1 MKKNN
6 PTPLNDDVL
15 AAFEAARQTPSL
27 QPEVQ
32 RRLKNEF
39 LTQIQQARPQSVTF
53 SQQQR
58 LNQQKTSNNSL
69 VYRWR
74 TCSMTVKIISI
85 LIAVTILLGGAG
97 AGTVMA
103 SQSALPDEA
112 LYPLKRWSEEVRLDL
127 TSQPDKQ
134 LALHLDMADRR
145 ADEMVTL
152 LAAGVPFDQE
162 LRLVLLTHLWM
173 ASQLTESC
181 EDPLLAQARVQSRLM
196 AQEMKL
202 TNAPEDALMTQTRS
216 VLRQQIRL
224 MDCTT
229 EECSREVCEGGGCM
243 ISEQLMTADQ
253 IREQLRI
260 DQPEGAGSETG
271 NGYTGEYP
279 EPQQGKPE
287 DSGGGWLE
295 DAGTGSDN
303 GAQNGGQQE
312 KAPGYEDNN
321 QGGSNGNG
329 K

>member
-1 MKKNN
+1 MKKNT

-15 AAFEAARQTPSL
+15 AAFEAARQTPL
-27 QPEVQ
+27 PQADVQ

-39 LTQIQQARPQSVTF
+39 LAQVQQARPQNVTF
-53 SQQQR
+53 SQKQR

-74 TCSMTVKIISI
+74 TSSMTVKIISI
-85 LIAVTILLGGAG
+85 IVAVTILLGGAG

-103 SQSALPDEA
+103 SQSALPDET
-112 LYPLKRWSEEVRLDL
+112 LYPLKRWSEDVRFDL
-127 TSQPDKQ
+127 ASQPDKQ
-134 LALHLDMADRR
+134 LALLLDYADRR
-145 ADEMVTL
+145 ADEMVTM

-162 LRLVLLTHLWM
+162 LRLDLLTHLWM
-173 ASQLTESC
+173 ANQLTESC
-181 EDPLLAQARVQSRLM
+181 TDPLLAQARVQSRLM

-229 EECSREVCEGGGCM
+229 EECSQEVCEGGGCM
-243 ISEQLMTADQ
+243 ISEQLMTVEQ

-287 DSGGGWLE
+287 DSGGGQT
-295 DAGTGSDN
+295 DDGGNGSDN
-303 GAQNGGQQE
+303 GTQNGGQEDQT
-312 KAPGYEDNN
+312 PGSEDNN

>member
-1 MKKNN
+1 MKKNES
-6 PTPLNDDVL
+6 TPLNDEVL
-15 AAFEAARQTPSL
+15 AAFEAARQMPPP
-27 QPEVQ
+27 QPEAQ
-32 RRLKNEF
+32 RRMKNEF
-39 LTQIQQARPQSVTF
+39 LAQMQQTKPQNVTF
-53 SQQQR
+53 SQKQR
-58 LNQQKTSNNSL
+58 LNQRKTNTNTL

-74 TCSMTVKIISI
+74 TSTMTVKIISI
-85 LIAVTILLGGAG
+85 LAAVTILLGSVG

-103 SQSALPDEA
+103 SQSALPDES
-112 LYPLKRWSEEVRLDL
+112 LYPLKRWSEEVRVELAGE
-127 TSQPDKQ
+127 PDKQ
-134 LALHLDMADRR
+134 LALHLDFADRR
-145 ADEMVTL
+145 VDEMVAM
-152 LAAGVPFDQE
+152 LAEGAAFDQE
-162 LRLVLLTHLWM
+162 LRLDMLTHLWM

-229 EECSREVCEGGGCM
+229 EECSQEVCEGGGCM
-243 ISEQLMTADQ
+243 ISEQLMTAEQ

-287 DSGGGWLE
+287 DSGGGQPE
-295 DAGTGSDN
+295 DGGNGSGN
-303 GAQNGGQQE
+303 GAQNGGQE
-312 KAPGYEDNN
+312 DNSPGSEDNN

>member
-15 AAFEAARQTPSL
+15 AAFEAARQTPL
-27 QPEVQ
+27 PQPDVQ

-39 LTQIQQARPQSVTF
+39 LAQVQQARPQNVTF
-53 SQQQR
+53 SQKQR

-74 TCSMTVKIISI
+74 TSSMTVKIISI
-85 LIAVTILLGGAG
+85 LVAVTILLGGAG

-103 SQSALPDEA
+103 SQSALPDET
-112 LYPLKRWSEEVRLDL
+112 LYPLKRWSEDVRFDL
-127 TSQPDKQ
+127 ASQPDKQ
-134 LALHLDMADRR
+134 LALHLDFADRR
-145 ADEMVTL
+145 VDEMVTL
-152 LAAGVPFDQE
+152 LAEGVVFDQE
-162 LRLVLLTHLWM
+162 LRLDLLTHLWM
-173 ASQLTESC
+173 ASQLTEDC

-229 EECSREVCEGGGCM
+229 EECSQEVCEGGGCM
-243 ISEQLMTADQ
+243 VSEQLMTVEQ

-287 DSGGGWLE
+287 DSGGQQE
-295 DAGTGSDN
+295 DAGNGSDN
-303 GAQNGGQQE
+303 GAQNGGQE
-312 KAPGYEDNN
+312 DKTPGSEDSN
-321 QGGSNGNG
+321 QGGSNGDG

>member
-15 AAFEAARQTPSL
+15 AAFEAARQTPL
-27 QPEVQ
+27 PQPDVQ

-39 LTQIQQARPQSVTF
+39 LAQVQQARPQNVTF
-53 SQQQR
+53 SQKQR

-74 TCSMTVKIISI
+74 TSSMTVKIISI
-85 LIAVTILLGGAG
+85 LVAVTILLGGAG

-103 SQSALPDEA
+103 SQSALPDET
-112 LYPLKRWSEEVRLDL
+112 LYPLKRWSEDVRFDL
-127 TSQPDKQ
+127 ASQPDKQ
-134 LALHLDMADRR
+134 LALHLDFADRR
-145 ADEMVTL
+145 VDEMVTL
-152 LAAGVPFDQE
+152 LAEGVVFDQE
-162 LRLVLLTHLWM
+162 LRLDLLTHLWM
-173 ASQLTESC
+173 ASQLTEDC

-229 EECSREVCEGGGCM
+229 EECSQEVCEGGGCM
-243 ISEQLMTADQ
+243 VSEQLMTVEP

-287 DSGGGWLE
+287 DSGGQQE
-295 DAGTGSDN
+295 DAGNGSDN
-303 GAQNGGQQE
+303 GAQNGGQE
-312 KAPGYEDNN
+312 DKTPGSEDSN
-321 QGGSNGNG
+321 QGGSNGDG

>member
-15 AAFEAARQTPSL
+15 AAFEAARQTPPP
-27 QPEVQ
+27 QPDVQ

-39 LTQIQQARPQSVTF
+39 LAQMQQARPQNVTIL
-53 SQQQR
+53 QKQR
-58 LNQQKTSNNSL
+58 LNQQQTNPNTL

-74 TCSMTVKIISI
+74 TSSMTVKIIGI
-85 LIAVTILLGGAG
+85 LVAVTILLSGAG

-112 LYPLKRWSEEVRLDL
+112 LYPVKRWSEDVRLDL
-127 TSQPDKQ
+127 ASQPDTQ
-134 LALHLDMADRR
+134 MALLLDFADRR
-145 ADEMVTL
+145 ADEMVTMS
-152 LAAGVPFDQE
+152 AAGVPFDQE
-162 LRLVLLTHLWM
+162 LRLDMLTHLWM
-173 ASQLTESC
+173 ASQLAEDC

-196 AQEMKL
+196 AQETKL
-202 TNAPEDALMTQTRS
+202 TNAPEDALMTQTRD

-229 EECSREVCEGGGCM
+229 EECTQEVCQGGGCM
-243 ISEQLMTADQ
+243 TSEQLMTADQ
-253 IREQLRI
+253 IRDQLRT
-260 DQPEGAGSETG
+260 DQPEGAGSENG

-279 EPQQGKPE
+279 EPQQGPPE
-287 DSGGGWLE
+287 DNG
-295 DAGTGSDN
+295 GSDN

-312 KAPGYEDNN
+312 KTPGSEENK
-321 QGGSNGNG
+321 QGGNNNNG